1 MPSIPDVMSAALAAA
16 QGEPLRWAQVATPR
30 PGPGE
35 VLVRVAASGVNPLDV
50 KILAGTAEH
59 ARQALPAI
67 LGIDMAGIVV
77 AIGKGTTGFREGD
90 AVYGMAGGVGGHPGS
105 LAEYMAVDARL
116 LGRKPANLTMRQAAA
131 LPLAFITAWEGLV
144 DRAALRSGQHVL
156 VQGGAGGV
164 GQMAVQIA
172 RARGAELSAT
182 GSASAR
188 AAIEQLG
195 ARYIDKAEPPADIVA
210 HATGGRGFD
219 IVFDTAGGA
228 SLDAAFAMVRRFG
241 HVVSSLGWGT
251 HALAPLSFR
260 AASYSGIFTLLPL
273 LTGEGG
279 VEHGMILAE
288 AAKLAEAGDL
298 VPALDPR
305 RFTLATIGDAYDAIA
320 TGTARGKL
328 VIDIAAEP
336 GPPP

>member
-1 MPSIPDVMSAALAAA
+1 MPSIPEIMRAALAAA
-16 QGEPLRWAQVATPR
+16 KGEPLRFAEVATPQ

-50 KILAGTAEH
+50 KILAGTADH
-59 ARQALPAI
+59 AEQALPAI
-67 LGIDMAGIVV
+67 LGIDMAGTVV
-77 AIGKGTTGFREGD
+77 VVGKETVNFREGD

-105 LAEYMAVDARL
+105 LAEYMAVDASL
-116 LGRKPANLTMRQAAA
+116 LARKPANLTMRQAAA

-144 DRAALRSGQHVL
+144 DRAVIRGGQHVL

-172 RARGAELSAT
+172 RARGAETAAT
-182 GSASAR
+182 GSPSAR

-195 ARYIDKAEPPADIVA
+195 ARYIDKVEPPAAIVA
-210 HATGGRGFD
+210 RETGGLGFD

-273 LTGEGG
+273 LTGEGCAQ
-279 VEHGMILAE
+279 HGAILAE
-288 AAKLAEAGDL
+288 ATRLAEAGGL
-298 VPALDPR
+298 VPALDPH
-305 RFTLATIGDAYDAIA
+305 RFTLATVGDAYRAIE

-328 VIDIAAEP
+328 IVDVANE
-336 GPPP
+336 GPAS